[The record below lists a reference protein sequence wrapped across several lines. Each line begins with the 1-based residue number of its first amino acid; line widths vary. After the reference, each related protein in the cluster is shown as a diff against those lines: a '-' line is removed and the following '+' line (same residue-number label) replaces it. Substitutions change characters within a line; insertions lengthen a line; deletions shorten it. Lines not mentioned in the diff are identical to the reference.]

1 MEGVGQRTTDLRQH
15 LERVDGERRLTAPRL
30 HRLAGG
36 AYDVAER
43 DVRELDAVGLAEEL
57 DAAGAV
63 DQIEEGQLAVLPPRH
78 DATREAPLGLAFL
91 ARLETLR
98 LGADGSDLVPV
109 GEAFCSHRLDSV
121 KRASAALLGPPA
133 STYGFVTLKKLLDW
147 LPLTRP

>member
-1 MEGVGQRTTDLRQH
+1 MSGSST
-15 LERVDGERRLTAPRL
+15 P
-30 HRLAGG
+30 
-36 AYDVAER
+36 
-43 DVRELDAVGLAEEL
+43 VGLAEEL

-109 GEAFCSHRLDSV
+109 GEAFCSHAWILSSV
-121 KRASAALLGPPA
+121 PLLPFSGCRPPPTC
-133 STYGFVTLKKLLDW
+133 S
-147 LPLTRP
+147 